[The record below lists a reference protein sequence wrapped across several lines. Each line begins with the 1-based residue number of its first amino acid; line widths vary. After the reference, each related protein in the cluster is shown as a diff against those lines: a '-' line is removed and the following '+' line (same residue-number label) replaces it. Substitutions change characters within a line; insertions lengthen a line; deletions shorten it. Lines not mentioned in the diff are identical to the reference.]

1 MNGLHKETSGKTST
15 KQLFT
20 VKMFLLVPKK
30 TKIFQHKFFSCKII
44 STNEFFSNYGIQM
57 STSLQEENQEK
68 IHQSLLVYDAL
79 IKRKPFLD
87 NLSEGLEVF
96 KIKTIISSYPKLF
109 EKKFIRRT
117 YPVNSCEIKEIIK
130 TASPLGNH
138 HNFCITWA
146 NY

>member
-1 MNGLHKETSGKTST
+1 
-15 KQLFT
+15 
-20 VKMFLLVPKK
+20 
-30 TKIFQHKFFSCKII
+30 
-44 STNEFFSNYGIQM
+44 M

-109 EKKFIRRT
+109 EKSLSEEHTLLTVVK
-117 YPVNSCEIKEIIK
+117 
-130 TASPLGNH
+130 
-138 HNFCITWA
+138 
-146 NY
+146 